1 MKESFYIF
9 IGGGLGSVS
18 RYWLS
23 KGVNS
28 LYLGS
33 FPAGT
38 LVCNLVGCFL
48 IGLWMVMMAQRF
60 LINPYLRMFLCIGFL
75 GGLTTF
81 STFSYETLSLFESR
95 SYLWAGLNILASL
108 VGCLTAVYLGSL
120 LAKA

>member
-1 MKESFYIF
+1 MKESIYIF

-81 STFSYETLSLFESR
+81 STFSYETLSLFEGR